1 MHDEII
7 GPSVGRVSID
17 AFSEELRAL
26 RAEAGNPSYAVIA
39 AEIAAH
45 REAAGMSAERAR
57 IARSTVYDV
66 FRTGRRR
73 LDVGLVRE
81 VLVALDL
88 SEDSVEAWVSV
99 ARRATPDGA
108 EDGAPSRPTAPS
120 SPPRPSSL
128 PNASTHVFTVAVP
141 AATSPAAAPATSGET
156 TSDAGV
162 AETSR
167 EAAIEPAA
175 AVVAPAADRASRQ
188 RSLTRIAAI
197 LLACVGINLVGRGVV
212 LLLDLPLHL
221 DMTGTAVSAIL
232 LGPWWGAL
240 VGVATNTSGAL
251 MSGVNSFPFALVNV
265 TGALVWGYGVRR
277 FGMGRSIPRFFS
289 LNVICAAACSVVAVP
304 IVYVLD
310 DSLRHASTT
319 ATDHLVAITHL
330 VLVSTFLSNLVISLF
345 DKCISG
351 FAALAIVESRATV
364 PSAQG
369 ADPARMST
377 SDRLDP
383 GSEPHS

>member
-7 GPSVGRVSID
+7 GPSVGRVTID
-17 AFSEELRAL
+17 AFSDELRAL
-26 RAEAGNPSYAVIA
+26 RSEAGSPSYAAIA
-39 AEIAAH
+39 AEIAAR

-81 VLVALDL
+81 VLVALGL

-108 EDGAPSRPTAPS
+108 EDGATSRRTSAT
-120 SPPRPSSL
+120 SL
-128 PNASTHVFTVAVP
+128 PTASTHVFSVAVP
-141 AATSPAAAPATSGET
+141 TSAPPPTAALATSGET
-156 TSDAGV
+156 TADGES
-162 AETSR
+162 ETSD
-167 EAAIEPAA
+167 EASIDPAA
-175 AVVAPAADRASRQ
+175 AVVAPRAHRPSRQ
-188 RSLTRIAAI
+188 RSLKRIAVI

-240 VGVATNTSGAL
+240 VGVATNTSGVL
-251 MSGVNSFPFALVNV
+251 LSGVNSLPFALVNV
-265 TGALVWGYGVRR
+265 TGALVWGYGVRH

-304 IVYVLD
+304 IVYLLD
-310 DSLRHASTT
+310 DTLRHASTS

-330 VLVSTFLSNLVISLF
+330 VLVSTFVSNLVISIF
-345 DKCISG
+345 DKSISG
-351 FAALAIVESRATV
+351 FAALAIVESRTPV
-364 PSAQG
+364 SSEQG
-369 ADPARMST
+369 AGPGRITT
-377 SDRLDP
+377 SARLDP